1 MASSEH
7 EDGAVVC
14 CELVAAAADH
24 DPSSTRL
31 HFHDAS
37 PPISAA
43 ATVGGFLDVC
53 PNKSLEYA
61 ALPLASRLS
70 RFPEAW
76 LLPLFP
82 LLLQAAAAAAASLCG
97 CVRRGSA
104 SRRRGP
110 ARELFVR
117 RAAPLLGRLGFYVVL
132 FNFRGWVLYVALNR
146 LEDTVVASDG
156 PFHRDCWY
164 APHLRADQRHEC
176 VGRAFD
182 FSDHMVLYF
191 AQLLPVPL
199 AEGLYA
205 LLTSGYWSSREENAA
220 IVSVRSSWGSF
231 VPQLF
236 LVLGL
241 AYLYVVVY
249 LGAVKTALFF
259 HTIDEV
265 VLGYA
270 VSLLVQVPL
279 AWLQCAPRGTS
290 AGDGKKPKE
299 KEGGDDDN
307 ADPWGGGEVPQASV
321 SDASVSCLSSLSS
334 VARSIRSSSCTDQAP
349 PSGVFGWARHILF
362 PDL

>member
-14 CELVAAAADH
+14 CELVAAATDH
-24 DPSSTRL
+24 DPSGTRL
-31 HFHDAS
+31 RFHDAS

-43 ATVGGFLDVC
+43 AAVGGFLDVC
-53 PNKSLEYA
+53 PNKSREYA

-82 LLLQAAAAAAASLCG
+82 LLLQAAAAALAWLCG
-97 CVRRGSA
+97 CVRRGPA
-104 SRRRGP
+104 PRRRTP
-110 ARELFVR
+110 NQESLAR

-146 LEDTVVASDG
+146 LEDSVVASDG
-156 PFHRDCWY
+156 PFHKDCWY
-164 APHLRADQRHEC
+164 AAHLRPDQRHEC

-205 LLTSGYWSSREENAA
+205 LLTAWSSRAENAA
-220 IVSVRSSWGSF
+220 IVSVRSSLRPSI
-231 VPQLF
+231 PQLL

-265 VLGYA
+265 ILGYA
-270 VSLLVQVPL
+270 VSLVVQVPL
-279 AWLQCAPRGTS
+279 AWLQCAPHATS
-290 AGDGKKPKE
+290 AYDKKKTKE
-299 KEGGDDDN
+299 KEGGDDN
-307 ADPWGGGEVPQASV
+307 NVDPWGSGDVLQTSD
-321 SDASVSCLSSLSS
+321 SDASVSCLSSLSL
-334 VARSIRSSSCTDQAP
+334 VGRKTRNSSCTRHDP
-349 PSGVFGWARHILF
+349 PSGAFGWARHHLF